1 MLGEKI
7 GEESGQLEELLDR
20 IAEAYDEEIEVTTQ
34 RVTATI
40 EPVIIICMAGV
51 VGFIVMAIILPLVNM
66 NKV

>member
-1 MLGEKI
+1 M
-7 GEESGQLEELLDR
+7 LEELLDR

-51 VGFIVMAIILPLVNM
+51 VGFIVLSIMQPIL
-66 NKV
+66 KISDISRIRGR